1 MPAIS
6 SVVLKCKMKIFRP
19 LLLLKND
26 LSEQIFTSSIYFY
39 KKLPMRNLLFVALL
53 LATFISSCKKDEEDK
68 SVTML
73 DVSYGSNAQQKMDV
87 YLPAGRS
94 TATTKVIIMI
104 HGGGWNSGDKADFNA
119 YVDSLKKREPTYAIF
134 NINYRL
140 ANAPDIFPAQEQ
152 DVKAAVE
159 FIYGKRSEYGI
170 SDKFVLIGAS
180 AGAHLALLQAY
191 KITSPVKAKAVVDFF
206 GPADLI
212 EMYNNPTTPLVPLL
226 LNAVTGGNP
235 TTSNAIYTQSSPI
248 NFVTAQSPPTIVLH
262 GGADIVV
269 SVSQSVFLNAKL
281 ATSGVTRQYV
291 YYPAEGHGWV
301 GANLTD
307 SFNKIQAFLAAN
319 VN

>member
-1 MPAIS
+1 MII
-6 SVVLKCKMKIFRP
+6 LDHRIF
-19 LLLLKND
+19 
-26 LSEQIFTSSIYFY
+26 IFTKIH
-39 KKLPMRNLLFVALL
+39 LMRNLVFTTLL
-53 LATFISSCKKDEEDK
+53 LATFISSCKKEKEDEDK
-68 SVTML
+68 PVTML
-73 DVSYGSNAQQKMDV
+73 NVSYGSNAQQKMDV
-87 YLPAGRS
+87 YLPADRS
-94 TATTKVIIMI
+94 KENTKVIIMI

-119 YVDSLKKREPTYAIF
+119 YVDSLKRREPTYAIF
-134 NINYRL
+134 NVNYRL

-159 FIYGKRSEYGI
+159 FIYNKRSEYAI

-191 KITSPVKAKAVVDFF
+191 KYSSPVKAKAVVDFF

-212 EMYNNPTTPLVPLL
+212 EMYTNPSSPLVPLL
-226 LNAVTGGNP
+226 LNAVTGASP
-235 TTSNAIYTQSSPI
+235 TTNNTIYTQSGPI

-269 SVSQSVFLNAKL
+269 SVSQSVLLNAKL

-291 YYPAEGHGWV
+291 YYPAEGHGWI

-307 SFNKIQAFLAAN
+307 SFNKIQAFL
-319 VN
+319 